1 MSLGQHGLEKEL
13 KVSLGNTVRLETKS
27 KKTWACSSVV
37 EPDPA
42 VYSVLVTSLQDDTQ
56 PLDPCDL
63 VYPPPHGYWVC
74 LCRKEQKEVKAS
86 HFHLTK
92 NTAGFLF
99 ACPHWLTS
107 LSILLW

>member
-42 VYSVLVTSLQDDTQ
+42 VYNVLV
-56 PLDPCDL
+56 C
-63 VYPPPHGYWVC
+63 
-74 LCRKEQKEVKAS
+74 
-86 HFHLTK
+86 
-92 NTAGFLF
+92 
-99 ACPHWLTS
+99 
-107 LSILLW
+107 